1 MRYTAAAVGAF
12 LVGTAS
18 VVATTAVA
26 GLFTTLS
33 ATGSAVLD
41 TETVPRKPVESARD
55 EIAASIEPVAVNEND
70 EAEQAEPEQTFV
82 PEGWFYADEEEMPEA
97 FRDIDHIE
105 IMLFD
110 YEKVDADGNHGV
122 GIPPK
127 GSLQAKKVFRFSRIA
142 IFDRKIT
149 FQTNTVGGVSYRFTG
164 EFWSGDSCEL
174 NGPTPDLTGE
184 LIKIKDGKWAAAM
197 KANLYQGCG
206 C

>member
-18 VVATTAVA
+18 VLATTAVA
-26 GLFTTLS
+26 GLFTTPIT
-33 ATGSAVLD
+33 TGSSVLD
-41 TETVPRKPVESARD
+41 AEPVPRQPVESARS
-55 EIAASIEPVAVNEND
+55 EIAAAIAPVAVNEDD

-82 PEGWFYADEEEMPEA
+82 PDGWFYADAEEMPEA
-97 FRDIDHIE
+97 FRDIELIE

-127 GSLQAKKVFRFSRIA
+127 GSLQAKKVFRFSGIA

-164 EFWSGDSCEL
+164 EFPSGL
-174 NGPTPDLTGE
+174 NSSNKCNRLIEKDLVGSFE
-184 LIKIKDGKWAAAM
+184 V
-197 KANLYQGCG
+197 
-206 C
+206 